1 MKPRTRRCHSSV
13 ITSGLQHAP
22 LSRRQ
27 CVRGVLQIGAFIAAV
42 AIRRGSATE
51 ATTAT
56 PPAIGDTLLL
66 PEGLQL
72 PAGLTLQGSGT
83 RYRLSELAGTF
94 RNPRDAA
101 QLLSS
106 WGWMGNAYRSY
117 AAEAGAGSA
126 TPARLEIS
134 LHQFRS
140 STGAAYA
147 LPYFAHDR
155 AVALHHQEEPF
166 SLLLPCEATVLNDGS
181 ATRYL
186 RRRNLLVRVTVV
198 MPWPGDANAAA
209 AALAT
214 ATNLAQAVLANAGS
228 DSPAMTAHC

>member
-13 ITSGLQHAP
+13 ITSGIQHAP

-27 CVRGVLQIGAFIAAV
+27 CVRGVLQSGAFIAAL
-42 AIRRGSATE
+42 AMRRGSATE
-51 ATTAT
+51 VATAT
-56 PPAIGDTLLL
+56 PSAIGDTLLF

-72 PAGLTLQGSGT
+72 PAGLTLQSSGT
-83 RYRLSELAGTF
+83 RYKLSELAGTF

-106 WGWMGNAYRSY
+106 WGWMGNVYRSY
-117 AAEAGAGSA
+117 GAGPGAGSA
-126 TPARLEIS
+126 TPARLELS
-134 LHQFRS
+134 LHQFRF

-155 AVALHHQEEPF
+155 AVALHRQEEPF
-166 SLLLPCEATVLNDGS
+166 GLLLPCEATVVNDGS

-209 AALAT
+209 AALSI
-214 ATNLAQAVLANAGS
+214 ATNLALAVLVSAGG
-228 DSPAMTAHC
+228 DSPPMTALC